1 MYIYKSA
8 KVNFNKQ
15 IFIFLL
21 LTLVCISSYSQQVQL
36 LGPSSNQTL
45 TTEKLAI
52 QYYEQKAFEKANIYF
67 DELFNKSAENWFSYY
82 YKSLLAIKDYSK
94 AEKITKKFL
103 KEDKNNTFLYVRLGQ
118 IYKLQNNEKKEK
130 EFYDKA
136 IKDLIAFPPYVQ
148 NLATAFVEA
157 GQYSYALDS
166 YQKGRNATPEYPYYF
181 ERAEVFKAMN
191 DLKAMIN
198 ELLDAIDFKE
208 SDIQLVKINLQNSL
222 GYNEETGGFKN
233 PLLKEELQKRIQKN
247 PDKIAFI
254 EFLIFVQLQQKDFYG
269 AFIQSKSLDK
279 RLNEDG
285 QRMYELAK
293 LFVTNKQWSVSKQC
307 FDYIILKGPSN
318 LFFDAATID
327 KLSVEF
333 LSLTESSLTQREAF
347 ISLEANLL
355 KANEK
360 YKNSYLSSGL
370 IKDIASLKAYY
381 LDKSSE
387 AIILLEDY
395 LLNNSLEIQLKA
407 ELKLM
412 LADIYLISGEIWEAS
427 LLYSQVEKDFK
438 YEAIGQEAKFRN
450 AKLSFY
456 AGDFAW
462 AKSQA
467 DVLKGATTKLISNDA
482 LDLSLII
489 SDAIAVDTNE
499 APLKLFACADLMI
512 RQHKYEEAIVKMDS
526 INLLYSS
533 NTLGDDI
540 YFKKAQIYMIQKKYK
555 DVESMYK
562 NILEYYPN
570 ELYADDAQFKLGE
583 LYEYYL
589 SDKEKAKQI
598 YQELLLNFS
607 GSTYAVDAR
616 MRYRE
621 LRGDAPTN

>member
-1 MYIYKSA
+1 M
-8 KVNFNKQ
+8 NFNKQ

-157 GQYSYALDS
+157 GQYTYALDS

-347 ISLEANLL
+347 ISLEVNLL

>member
-1 MYIYKSA
+1 M
-8 KVNFNKQ
+8 NFNKQ

-21 LTLVCISSYSQQVQL
+21 LTLVCISSYSQQIQL

-136 IKDLIAFPPYVQ
+136 IKELIAFPPYVQ

-157 GQYSYALDS
+157 GQYNYALDS

-293 LFVTNKQWSVSKQC
+293 LFVTNKQWNVSKQC
-307 FDYIILKGPSN
+307 FDYLILKGPSN

-333 LSLTESSLTQREAF
+333 LSLTESALTQREAF
-347 ISLEANLL
+347 ISLEVNLL

-360 YKNSYLSSGL
+360 YKNSYLSSVL

-512 RQHKYEEAIVKMDS
+512 RQHKYEDAIIKMDS
-526 INLLYSS
+526 INILYSS

-562 NILEYYPN
+562 NIIEYYPN

-598 YQELLLNFS
+598 YQDLLLNFS
-607 GSTYAVDAR
+607 GSSYAVDAR
-616 MRYRE
+616 RHYRE

>member
-1 MYIYKSA
+1 M
-8 KVNFNKQ
+8 NFNKQ

-21 LTLVCISSYSQQVQL
+21 LTLVCISSYSQQIQL

-52 QYYEQKAFEKANIYF
+52 QYYEQKQFEKANIYF

-136 IKDLIAFPPYVQ
+136 IKELIAFPPYVQ

-157 GQYSYALDS
+157 GQYTYALDS

-208 SDIQLVKINLQNSL
+208 RDIQLVKINLQNSL

-327 KLSVEF
+327 NLSVEF
-333 LSLTESSLTQREAF
+333 LSLTESALTQREAF
-347 ISLEANLL
+347 ISLEVNLL

-360 YKNSYLSSGL
+360 YKNSYLSSVL

-395 LLNNSLEIQLKA
+395 LQNNSLEIQLKA

>member
-52 QYYEQKAFEKANIYF
+52 QYYEQKQFEKANIYF
-67 DELFNKSAENWFSYY
+67 DELFNRSAENWFSYY

-157 GQYSYALDS
+157 GQYTYALDS

-191 DLKAMIN
+191 DLKSMIN
-198 ELLDAIDFKE
+198 ELLDALEFKE
-208 SDIQLVKINLQNSL
+208 SDIELVKINLQNSL

-318 LFFDAATID
+318 LFFDASTID

-347 ISLEANLL
+347 ISLEVNLL

>member
-1 MYIYKSA
+1 M
-8 KVNFNKQ
+8 NFNKQ

-36 LGPSSNQTL
+36 LGPSSSQTL

-136 IKDLIAFPPYVQ
+136 IKELIAFPPYVQ
-148 NLATAFVEA
+148 NLATAFVES
-157 GQYSYALDS
+157 GQYNYALDS

-327 KLSVEF
+327 NLSVEF
-333 LSLTESSLTQREAF
+333 LSLTESALTQREAF

-438 YEAIGQEAKFRN
+438 YDAIGQEAKFRN

-621 LRGDAPTN
+621 LRGDAPNN

>member
-1 MYIYKSA
+1 MYIYKSS

-21 LTLVCISSYSQQVQL
+21 LTLVCISSYSQQIQL

-52 QYYEQKAFEKANIYF
+52 QYYEQKQFEKANIYF

-148 NLATAFVEA
+148 NLATAFVES
-157 GQYSYALDS
+157 GQYNYALDS

-347 ISLEANLL
+347 ISLEVNLL

>member
-1 MYIYKSA
+1 M
-8 KVNFNKQ
+8 NFNKQ

-148 NLATAFVEA
+148 NLATAFVEV
-157 GQYSYALDS
+157 GQYNYALDS
-166 YQKGRNATPEYPYYF
+166 YKKGRNATPEYPYYF

-198 ELLDAIDFKE
+198 ELLDAIEFKE

-327 KLSVEF
+327 NLSVEF
-333 LSLTESSLTQREAF
+333 LSLTESALTQREAF

-438 YEAIGQEAKFRN
+438 YDAIGQEAKFRN

-621 LRGDAPTN
+621 LRGDAPNN

>member
-15 IFIFLL
+15 IFIFSL

-36 LGPSSNQTL
+36 LGPSSSQTL

-52 QYYEQKAFEKANIYF
+52 QYYEQKQFEKANIYF

-136 IKDLIAFPPYVQ
+136 IKELIAFPPYVQ
-148 NLATAFVEA
+148 NLATAFVES
-157 GQYSYALDS
+157 GQYNYALDS

-438 YEAIGQEAKFRN
+438 YDAIGQEAKFRN

-583 LYEYYL
+583 IYEYYL

-616 MRYRE
+616 TRYRE

>member
-1 MYIYKSA
+1 M
-8 KVNFNKQ
+8 NFNKQ

-52 QYYEQKAFEKANIYF
+52 QYYEQKQFEKANIYF

-157 GQYSYALDS
+157 GQYTYALDS

-327 KLSVEF
+327 NLSVEF

>member
-1 MYIYKSA
+1 M
-8 KVNFNKQ
+8 NFNKQ

-157 GQYSYALDS
+157 GQYNYALDS

-318 LFFDAATID
+318 LFFDASTID

-347 ISLEANLL
+347 ISLEVNLL

>member
-52 QYYEQKAFEKANIYF
+52 QYYEQKQFEKANIYF

-148 NLATAFVEA
+148 NLATAFVET
-157 GQYSYALDS
+157 GQYTYALDS
-166 YQKGRNATPEYPYYF
+166 YKKGRNATPEYPYYF

-198 ELLDAIDFKE
+198 ELLDAIEFKE

-347 ISLEANLL
+347 ISLEVNLL

-370 IKDIASLKAYY
+370 IKDIASLKTYY

>member
-1 MYIYKSA
+1 M
-8 KVNFNKQ
+8 NFNKQ

-36 LGPSSNQTL
+36 LGPSSSQTL

-148 NLATAFVEA
+148 NLATAFLEA
-157 GQYSYALDS
+157 GQYTYALDS

-318 LFFDAATID
+318 LFFDASTID

-621 LRGDAPTN
+621 LRGDAPNN

>member
-1 MYIYKSA
+1 M
-8 KVNFNKQ
+8 NFNKQ

-52 QYYEQKAFEKANIYF
+52 QYYEQKQFEKANIYF

-148 NLATAFVEA
+148 NLATAFVEV
-157 GQYSYALDS
+157 GQYNYALDS
-166 YQKGRNATPEYPYYF
+166 YKKGRNATPEYPYYF

-198 ELLDAIDFKE
+198 ELLDAIEFKE

-616 MRYRE
+616 TRYRE

>member
-52 QYYEQKAFEKANIYF
+52 QYYEQKQFEKANIYF
-67 DELFNKSAENWFSYY
+67 DELFNRSAENWFSYY

-148 NLATAFVEA
+148 NLATAFVET
-157 GQYSYALDS
+157 GQYNYALDS

-191 DLKAMIN
+191 DLKSMIN
-198 ELLDAIDFKE
+198 ELLDALEFKE
-208 SDIQLVKINLQNSL
+208 NDIELVKINLQNSL

-347 ISLEANLL
+347 ISLEVNLL

-360 YKNSYLSSGL
+360 YKNSYLSSVL

-395 LLNNSLEIQLKA
+395 LLNKSLEIQLKA

-456 AGDFAW
+456 AGDFGW

-607 GSTYAVDAR
+607 GSTYAVEAR

>member
-1 MYIYKSA
+1 M
-8 KVNFNKQ
+8 NFNKQ

-148 NLATAFVEA
+148 NLATAFLEA
-157 GQYSYALDS
+157 GQYTYALDS

-318 LFFDAATID
+318 LFFDASTID

>member
-1 MYIYKSA
+1 M
-8 KVNFNKQ
+8 NFNKQ

-157 GQYSYALDS
+157 GQYTYALDS

-616 MRYRE
+616 TRYRE

>member
-1 MYIYKSA
+1 M
-8 KVNFNKQ
+8 NFNKQ

-36 LGPSSNQTL
+36 LGPSSSQTL

-52 QYYEQKAFEKANIYF
+52 QYYEQKQFEKANIYF

-148 NLATAFVEA
+148 NLATAFLEA
-157 GQYSYALDS
+157 GQYTYALDS

-233 PLLKEELQKRIQKN
+233 PLLKEELQKKIQKN

-318 LFFDAATID
+318 LFFDASTID

-347 ISLEANLL
+347 ISLEANFL

-616 MRYRE
+616 TRYRE

>member
-1 MYIYKSA
+1 M
-8 KVNFNKQ
+8 NFNKQ

-148 NLATAFVEA
+148 NLATAFVEV
-157 GQYSYALDS
+157 GQYNYALDS
-166 YQKGRNATPEYPYYF
+166 YKKGRNATPEYPYYF

-198 ELLDAIDFKE
+198 ELLDAIEFKE

-318 LFFDAATID
+318 LFFDASTID

-347 ISLEANLL
+347 ISLEVNLL

>member
-1 MYIYKSA
+1 M
-8 KVNFNKQ
+8 NFNKQ

-52 QYYEQKAFEKANIYF
+52 QYYEQKQFEKANIYF

-157 GQYSYALDS
+157 GQYTYALDS

-198 ELLDAIDFKE
+198 ELLDAIEFKE

-318 LFFDAATID
+318 LFFDASTID

-347 ISLEANLL
+347 ISLEVNLL

>member
-1 MYIYKSA
+1 M
-8 KVNFNKQ
+8 NFNKQ

>member
-1 MYIYKSA
+1 M
-8 KVNFNKQ
+8 NFNKQ

-52 QYYEQKAFEKANIYF
+52 QYYEQKQFEKANIYF

-318 LFFDAATID
+318 LFFDASTID

-347 ISLEANLL
+347 ISLEVNLL

>member
-15 IFIFLL
+15 IFIFSL

-103 KEDKNNTFLYVRLGQ
+103 KENKNNTFLYVRLGQ

-157 GQYSYALDS
+157 GQYNYALDS

-347 ISLEANLL
+347 ISLEVNLL

-360 YKNSYLSSGL
+360 YKNSYLSSVL

-381 LDKSSE
+381 LDKSAE

>member
-1 MYIYKSA
+1 M
-8 KVNFNKQ
+8 NFNKQ

-52 QYYEQKAFEKANIYF
+52 QYYEQKQFEKANIYF
-67 DELFNKSAENWFSYY
+67 DELFNRSAENWFSYY

-136 IKDLIAFPPYVQ
+136 IKELIAFPPYVQ
-148 NLATAFVEA
+148 NLATAFVES
-157 GQYSYALDS
+157 GQYNYALDS

-327 KLSVEF
+327 NLSVEF
-333 LSLTESSLTQREAF
+333 LSLTESALTQREAF
-347 ISLEANLL
+347 ISLEVNLL

>member
-1 MYIYKSA
+1 M
-8 KVNFNKQ
+8 NFNKQ

-52 QYYEQKAFEKANIYF
+52 QYYEQKQFEKANIYF

-148 NLATAFVEA
+148 NLATAFVES
-157 GQYSYALDS
+157 GQYTYALDS

-318 LFFDAATID
+318 LFFDASTID

-347 ISLEANLL
+347 ISLEANFL

-616 MRYRE
+616 TRYRE

>member
-157 GQYSYALDS
+157 GQYNYALDS

-191 DLKAMIN
+191 DLKSMIN
-198 ELLDAIDFKE
+198 ELLDALEFKE
-208 SDIQLVKINLQNSL
+208 SDIELVKINLQNSL

-318 LFFDAATID
+318 LFFDASTID

-347 ISLEANLL
+347 ISLEVNLL

>member
-1 MYIYKSA
+1 
-8 KVNFNKQ
+8 VNFNKQ

-36 LGPSSNQTL
+36 LGPSSSQTL
-45 TTEKLAI
+45 TTEKLAV
-52 QYYEQKAFEKANIYF
+52 QYYEQKQFEKANIYF

-136 IKDLIAFPPYVQ
+136 IKDMIALPPYVQ

-157 GQYSYALDS
+157 GQYNYALDS

-181 ERAEVFKAMN
+181 ERSEVFKAMN
-191 DLKAMIN
+191 DLKSMIN
-198 ELLDAIDFKE
+198 ELLDALEFKE
-208 SDIQLVKINLQNSL
+208 SDIELVKINLQNSL

-307 FDYIILKGPSN
+307 FDYLILKGPSN

-333 LSLTESSLTQREAF
+333 LSLTESSLTQREEF
-347 ISLEANLL
+347 ISLEVNLL

-360 YKNSYLSSGL
+360 YKNSYLSSVL

-616 MRYRE
+616 KRYRE

>member
-1 MYIYKSA
+1 M
-8 KVNFNKQ
+8 NFNKQ

-157 GQYSYALDS
+157 GQYNYALDS

-191 DLKAMIN
+191 DLKSMIN
-198 ELLDAIDFKE
+198 ELLDALEFKE

-318 LFFDAATID
+318 LFFDASTID

-347 ISLEANLL
+347 ISLEVNLL

-456 AGDFAW
+456 AGDFGW

-598 YQELLLNFS
+598 YQELLLNYS

>member
-1 MYIYKSA
+1 M
-8 KVNFNKQ
+8 NFNKQ

-36 LGPSSNQTL
+36 LGPSSSQTL

-52 QYYEQKAFEKANIYF
+52 QYYEQKQFEKANIYF
-67 DELFNKSAENWFSYY
+67 DELFNRSAENWFSYY

-148 NLATAFVEA
+148 NLATAFVES
-157 GQYSYALDS
+157 GQYTYALDS

-327 KLSVEF
+327 NLSVEF
-333 LSLTESSLTQREAF
+333 LSLTESALTQREAF

-621 LRGDAPTN
+621 LRGDAPNN

>member
-1 MYIYKSA
+1 M
-8 KVNFNKQ
+8 NFNKQ

-148 NLATAFVEA
+148 NLATAFVEV
-157 GQYSYALDS
+157 GQYNYALDS
-166 YQKGRNATPEYPYYF
+166 YKKGRNATPEYPYYF

-198 ELLDAIDFKE
+198 ELLDAIEFKE

-318 LFFDAATID
+318 LFFDASTID

-347 ISLEANLL
+347 ISLEVNLL

-621 LRGDAPTN
+621 LRGDAPNN

>member
-1 MYIYKSA
+1 M
-8 KVNFNKQ
+8 NFNKQ

-136 IKDLIAFPPYVQ
+136 IKELIAFPPYVQ

>member
-1 MYIYKSA
+1 M
-8 KVNFNKQ
+8 NFNKQ

-52 QYYEQKAFEKANIYF
+52 QYYEQKQFEKANIYF
-67 DELFNKSAENWFSYY
+67 DELFNRSAENWFSYY

-148 NLATAFVEA
+148 NLATAFVES
-157 GQYSYALDS
+157 GQYTYALDS

-233 PLLKEELQKRIQKN
+233 PLLKEELQKKIQKN
-247 PDKIAFI
+247 PDKIEFI
-254 EFLIFVQLQQKDFYG
+254 EFLIFVQIQQKDFYG

-318 LFFDAATID
+318 LFFDASTID

-512 RQHKYEEAIVKMDS
+512 RQHKYEEAIIKMDS

-616 MRYRE
+616 TRYRE

>member
-1 MYIYKSA
+1 M
-8 KVNFNKQ
+8 NFNKQ

-52 QYYEQKAFEKANIYF
+52 QYYEQKQFEKANIYF

>member
-1 MYIYKSA
+1 M
-8 KVNFNKQ
+8 NFNKQ

-45 TTEKLAI
+45 TTEKLAV
-52 QYYEQKAFEKANIYF
+52 QYYEQKQFEKANIYF

-157 GQYSYALDS
+157 GQYNYALDS
-166 YQKGRNATPEYPYYF
+166 YQKGRNETPEYPYYF
-181 ERAEVFKAMN
+181 ERSEVFKAMN
-191 DLKAMIN
+191 DLKSMIN
-198 ELLDAIDFKE
+198 ELLDALEFKE
-208 SDIQLVKINLQNSL
+208 SDIELVKINLQNSL

-307 FDYIILKGPSN
+307 FDYLILKGPSN

-333 LSLTESSLTQREAF
+333 LSLTESSLTQREEF
-347 ISLEANLL
+347 ISLEVNLL

-360 YKNSYLSSGL
+360 YKNSYLSSVL

-616 MRYRE
+616 KRYRE
-621 LRGDAPTN
+621 LRGDTPTN

>member
-1 MYIYKSA
+1 M
-8 KVNFNKQ
+8 NFNKQ

-52 QYYEQKAFEKANIYF
+52 QYYEQKQFEKANIYF

-157 GQYSYALDS
+157 GQYNYALDS

-198 ELLDAIDFKE
+198 ELLDAIEFKE

-318 LFFDAATID
+318 LFFDASTID

-347 ISLEANLL
+347 ISLEVNLL

>member
-1 MYIYKSA
+1 M
-8 KVNFNKQ
+8 NFNKQ

-157 GQYSYALDS
+157 GQYTYALDS
-166 YQKGRNATPEYPYYF
+166 YKKGRNATPEYPYYF

-191 DLKAMIN
+191 DLKSMIN
-198 ELLDAIDFKE
+198 ELLDAIEFKE

-318 LFFDAATID
+318 LFFDASTID

-347 ISLEANLL
+347 ISLEVNLL

>member
-1 MYIYKSA
+1 M
-8 KVNFNKQ
+8 NFNKQ

-36 LGPSSNQTL
+36 LGPSSSQTL

-52 QYYEQKAFEKANIYF
+52 QYYEQKQFEKANIYF
-67 DELFNKSAENWFSYY
+67 DELFNRSAENWFSYY

-148 NLATAFVEA
+148 NLATAFVES
-157 GQYSYALDS
+157 GQYNYALDS

-327 KLSVEF
+327 NLSVEF
-333 LSLTESSLTQREAF
+333 LSLTESALTQREAF
-347 ISLEANLL
+347 ISLEVNLL

-621 LRGDAPTN
+621 LRGDAPNN

>member
-21 LTLVCISSYSQQVQL
+21 LALVCISSYSQQVQL

-118 IYKLQNNEKKEK
+118 IYKLQDNEKKEK

-136 IKDLIAFPPYVQ
+136 IKELIAFPPYVQ
-148 NLATAFVEA
+148 NLAAAFVEV
-157 GQYSYALDS
+157 GQYNYALDS

-293 LFVTNKQWSVSKQC
+293 LFVTNKQWNVSKQC
-307 FDYIILKGPSN
+307 FDYLILKGPSN

-347 ISLEANLL
+347 ISLEVNLL

-360 YKNSYLSSGL
+360 YKNSYLSSVL

-395 LLNNSLEIQLKA
+395 LLNNSLEIQLEA

-427 LLYSQVEKDFK
+427 L
-438 YEAIGQEAKFRN
+438 
-450 AKLSFY
+450 
-456 AGDFAW
+456 
-462 AKSQA
+462 
-467 DVLKGATTKLISNDA
+467 
-482 LDLSLII
+482 
-489 SDAIAVDTNE
+489 
-499 APLKLFACADLMI
+499 
-512 RQHKYEEAIVKMDS
+512 
-526 INLLYSS
+526 
-533 NTLGDDI
+533 
-540 YFKKAQIYMIQKKYK
+540 
-555 DVESMYK
+555 
-562 NILEYYPN
+562 
-570 ELYADDAQFKLGE
+570 
-583 LYEYYL
+583 
-589 SDKEKAKQI
+589 
-598 YQELLLNFS
+598 
-607 GSTYAVDAR
+607 
-616 MRYRE
+616 
-621 LRGDAPTN
+621 

>member
-1 MYIYKSA
+1 M
-8 KVNFNKQ
+8 NFNKQ

-148 NLATAFVEA
+148 NLATAFVET
-157 GQYSYALDS
+157 GQYTYALDS
-166 YQKGRNATPEYPYYF
+166 YKKGRNATPEYPYYF

-198 ELLDAIDFKE
+198 ELLDAIEFKE

-438 YEAIGQEAKFRN
+438 YDAIGQEAKFRN

-589 SDKEKAKQI
+589 IDKEKAKQI